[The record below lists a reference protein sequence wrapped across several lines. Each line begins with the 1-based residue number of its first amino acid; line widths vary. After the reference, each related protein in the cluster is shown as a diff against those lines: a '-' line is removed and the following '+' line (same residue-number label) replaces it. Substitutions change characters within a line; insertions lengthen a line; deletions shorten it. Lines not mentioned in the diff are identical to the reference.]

1 MCISIMTSI
10 YIGWYCTSGNM
21 AKNAGGRPTKMEYI
35 ELADTWERE
44 RLQPLLM
51 ALNHLNGVF
60 TLV

>member
-1 MCISIMTSI
+1 
-10 YIGWYCTSGNM
+10 M
-21 AKNAGGRPTKMEYI
+21 AKNAGGRPPKMEYI

-51 ALNHLNGVF
+51 DLNHLTGVF